1 MPTDSPALL
10 TVRDAAERLGVTPRT
25 LKYYEE
31 RGLVSP
37 TRSEGRYRLY
47 DEEDLKRFGRILRLR
62 SLGFSLHSVTEMLKR
77 PLEPVDGG
85 LRYSTESLQQ
95 IHDAI
100 AQQVEALDARIDS
113 MRRELK
119 EAQKLRAEL
128 SPDIDYLRRRLAGEN
143 AEALLAQRRNARAK
157 SPGAAPVERADQAD
171 RSTPRKPRAAEPS
184 ATRASKSKPAEP
196 TRSKTAQREP
206 GPAKDKAKVTSP
218 EPQPR
223 ASARRRSTPGKSP
236 VGDLK

>member
-1 MPTDSPALL
+1 MQPVRHICHTPMSKDSPTLL
-10 TVRDAAERLGVTPRT
+10 TVRDAAERLGVTART

-47 DEEDLKRFGRILRLR
+47 DEDDLKRFGRILRLR

-77 PLEPVDGG
+77 PLEAVDGG
-85 LRYSTESLQQ
+85 HRYSTESLKQ

-100 AQQVEALDARIDS
+100 EQQVAALDARIES

-128 SPDIDYLRRRLAGEN
+128 SPDLDYLERRLAGEN
-143 AEALLAQRRNARAK
+143 ADALLEQRRNALAK
-157 SPGAAPVERADQAD
+157 ANNTSLAKRP
-171 RSTPRKPRAAEPS
+171 K
-184 ATRASKSKPAEP
+184 KSGEP
-196 TRSKTAQREP
+196 T
-206 GPAKDKAKVTSP
+206 
-218 EPQPR
+218 
-223 ASARRRSTPGKSP
+223 
-236 VGDLK
+236 

>member
-1 MPTDSPALL
+1 MSKDSPALL

-47 DEEDLKRFGRILRLR
+47 DEEDLKRFARILRLR
-62 SLGFSLHSVTEMLKR
+62 SLGFSLHGITEMLKR

-85 LRYSTESLQQ
+85 HRFSTESLQQ
-95 IHDAI
+95 IRDAI
-100 AQQVEALDARIDS
+100 AQQVEALDARIET

-128 SPDIDYLRRRLAGEN
+128 SPDLDYLERRLAGEN
-143 AEALLAQRRNARAK
+143 ADTLLEQRRSAAAKAATTAKASNTGRSAKAAGTANA
-157 SPGAAPVERADQAD
+157 AD
-171 RSTPRKPRAAEPS
+171 
-184 ATRASKSKPAEP
+184 AT
-196 TRSKTAQREP
+196 
-206 GPAKDKAKVTSP
+206 
-218 EPQPR
+218 
-223 ASARRRSTPGKSP
+223 SARRAKKPHKTEPNNTTPGESTPGKSTP
-236 VGDLK
+236 DESS

>member
-1 MPTDSPALL
+1 MNVNVHVGVQCDQSVTPATPMSKDSPALL

-62 SLGFSLHSVTEMLKR
+62 SLGFSLHGITEMLKR

-85 LRYSTESLQQ
+85 HRFSTESLQQ
-95 IHDAI
+95 IRDAI
-100 AQQVEALDARIDS
+100 AEQVGALDARIET

-128 SPDIDYLRRRLAGEN
+128 SPDLDYLERRLAGEN
-143 AEALLAQRRNARAK
+143 AETLLEQRRNAAAKAAGAGSASNASTSKRAAK
-157 SPGAAPVERADQAD
+157 SRKATPDV
-171 RSTPRKPRAAEPS
+171 STPD
-184 ATRASKSKPAEP
+184 KS
-196 TRSKTAQREP
+196 S
-206 GPAKDKAKVTSP
+206 
-218 EPQPR
+218 
-223 ASARRRSTPGKSP
+223 
-236 VGDLK
+236 

>member
-1 MPTDSPALL
+1 MSKDSPALL

-47 DEEDLKRFGRILRLR
+47 DEEDLKRFARILRLR
-62 SLGFSLHSVTEMLKR
+62 SLGFSLHGITEMLKR

-85 LRYSTESLQQ
+85 HRFSTESLQQ
-95 IHDAI
+95 IRDAI
-100 AQQVEALDARIDS
+100 AQQVEALDARIET

-128 SPDIDYLRRRLAGEN
+128 SPDLDYLERRLAGEN
-143 AEALLAQRRNARAK
+143 ADTLLEQRRNAAAK
-157 SPGAAPVERADQAD
+157 AATTAKASNTGRSAKAAGTANAAD
-171 RSTPRKPRAAEPS
+171 
-184 ATRASKSKPAEP
+184 AT
-196 TRSKTAQREP
+196 
-206 GPAKDKAKVTSP
+206 
-218 EPQPR
+218 
-223 ASARRRSTPGKSP
+223 SARRAKKPHKTEPNNTTPGKSTP
-236 VGDLK
+236 GESS

>member
-1 MPTDSPALL
+1 MSKDSPTLL

-85 LRYSTESLQQ
+85 HRYSTESLRQ

-100 AQQVEALDARIDS
+100 AQQVEALDARIDT

-128 SPDIDYLRRRLAGEN
+128 SPDLDYLQRRLAGEN
-143 AEALLAQRRNARAK
+143 ADALLAQRRSARAK
-157 SPGAAPVERADQAD
+157 T
-171 RSTPRKPRAAEPS
+171 RSTP
-184 ATRASKSKPAEP
+184 
-196 TRSKTAQREP
+196 
-206 GPAKDKAKVTSP
+206 PAKRVDNP
-218 EPQPR
+218 DD
-223 ASARRRSTPGKSP
+223 SAP
-236 VGDLK
+236 DEF

>member
-1 MPTDSPALL
+1 MSKDSPTLL

-62 SLGFSLHSVTEMLKR
+62 SLGFSLHGITEMLKQ
-77 PLEPVDGG
+77 PLEPVDGRN
-85 LRYSTESLQQ
+85 RYSTESLQQ

-100 AQQVEALDARIDS
+100 AQQVKALDARIES

-128 SPDIDYLRRRLAGEN
+128 SPDLDYLRRRLAGEN
-143 AEALLAQRRNARAK
+143 ADALLEQRRNAR
-157 SPGAAPVERADQAD
+157 V
-171 RSTPRKPRAAEPS
+171 
-184 ATRASKSKPAEP
+184 RASGTPHAK
-196 TRSKTAQREP
+196 RGKTP
-206 GPAKDKAKVTSP
+206 SD
-218 EPQPR
+218 
-223 ASARRRSTPGKSP
+223 STPGESTP
-236 VGDLK
+236 GESS